1 MLLEF
6 SVANFLSFS
15 EETRFDL
22 RVNQNW
28 VAQHQEAIDQRLKA
42 DFEVGTVPS
51 EEQTK
56 LLRCV
61 ALYGANAAG
70 KSNLI
75 KALSFMRNKI
85 QIGLIAHAVPKA
97 GLSVKKFLLD
107 DETQEKDSLFEVMI
121 VVDGHC
127 YQYGFCCNG
136 TKFTQEWLFKDGS
149 EKAIFKIDGDH
160 YEFSDEFVNS
170 VSEEILI
177 DCKEIPGSD
186 ILFLTKLYF
195 FLKNKD
201 NCLISKVFRWF
212 KESLRAYG
220 ENGDENENLSPTTIS
235 LFEDN
240 EDVRAKIKKL
250 INKADSSIVD
260 LCIDDNEYCA
270 YIKSMLKSEKK
281 QTPIGYPLNLK
292 NKKVKFLHKYNN
304 GKTIELDSENVS
316 KGIKSLFNLSGVF
329 FDALLNNRILFI
341 DDVGKNLHPLLLRYL
356 IDLFHEQA
364 ASIGSKAQLVFT
376 THDTSLMRRQKP
388 YIFSNKKDASLLL
401 RQDQIWFVVKQ
412 ENQSSDLYPLIV
424 SPVCEDK
431 IQDEYLSGEY
441 AAIPIIDFS
450 EV

>member
-28 VAQHQEAIDQRLKA
+28 VAQHQEAIDTHLKA
-42 DFEVGTVPS
+42 DFEVGAVPS

-85 QIGLIAHAVPKA
+85 QIGFIAHAVPKA
-97 GLSVKKFLLD
+97 GLSVKNFLFND
-107 DETQEKDSLFEVMI
+107 CSQEKDSLFEVMI
-121 VVDGHC
+121 SVDGHC
-127 YQYGFCCNG
+127 YQYGFCCKN
-136 TKFTQEWLFKDGS
+136 TRITQEWLFRDGN
-149 EKAIFKIDGDH
+149 EKAIFKRDGKQ
-160 YEFSDEFVNS
+160 YEFSDELTNNFSEKTIIDIKSQGCSS
-170 VSEEILI
+170 VL
-177 DCKEIPGSD
+177 
-186 ILFLTKLYF
+186 LLTNFYGL
-195 FLKNKD
+195 LKNKD
-201 NCLISKVFRWF
+201 NCLISKVFHWF

-240 EDVRAKIKKL
+240 EDVRSKIKKL
-250 INKADSSIVD
+250 INKADPSIVD

-270 YIKSMLKSEKK
+270 YIKSLLKSEKK

-292 NKKVKFLHKYNN
+292 NKKVKFLHKSNN

-329 FDALLNNRILFI
+329 FDALLNDRILFI
-341 DDVGKNLHPLLLRYL
+341 DDIGKNLHPLLLRHL

-364 ASIGSKAQLVFT
+364 ARIGSKAQLVFT
-376 THDTSLMRRQKP
+376 THDTSLMCRQKP

-412 ENQSSDLYPLIV
+412 ENQSSDIYPLIV
-424 SPVCEDK
+424 APVCENQV
-431 IQDEYLSGEY
+431 QDDYLSG
-441 AAIPIIDFS
+441 
-450 EV
+450 

>member
-6 SVANFLSFS
+6 SVANFLSFN

-61 ALYGANAAG
+61 ALYGANASG

-75 KALSFMRNKI
+75 KALSFMRNSVR
-85 QIGLIAHAVPKA
+85 IGYPFHKKEA
-97 GLSVKKFLLD
+97 GVKNFLFD
-107 DETQEKDSLFEVMI
+107 SRSQEKDSLFEVMI
-121 VVDGHC
+121 AVDEHC
-127 YQYGFCCNG
+127 YQYGFCCND
-136 TKFTQEWLFKDGS
+136 TKFTQEWLFRDGS

-195 FLKNKD
+195 LLKNKD
-201 NCLISKVFRWF
+201 NCLISKVFHWF

-240 EDVRAKIKKL
+240 EEVRAKIKKL

-270 YIKSMLKSEKK
+270 YIKSLLKSEKK

-292 NKKVKFLHKYNN
+292 NKKVKFLHKSNN

-316 KGIKSLFNLSGVF
+316 KGIQSLFNLSGVF
-329 FDALLNNRILFI
+329 FDALLNDRILFI
-341 DDVGKNLHPLLLRYL
+341 DDIGKNLHPLLLRSL

-364 ASIGSKAQLVFT
+364 ARIGSKAQLVFT

-412 ENQSSDLYPLIV
+412 ENQSSDIYPLIV
-424 SPVCEDK
+424 APVCEDQV
-431 IQDEYLSGEY
+431 QDGYLSGEY
-441 AAIPIIDFS
+441 AAIPIINFS

>member
-6 SVANFLSFS
+6 SVANFLSFN

-22 RVNQNW
+22 RVNKNW
-28 VAQHQEAIDQRLKA
+28 VTQHQEAIDTHLKA
-42 DFEVGTVPS
+42 DFEVGAVPS

-85 QIGLIAHAVPKA
+85 QIGFIAHAVPKA

-107 DETQEKDSLFEVMI
+107 DETQTKDSLFEVMI

-195 FLKNKD
+195 LLKNKD
-201 NCLISKVFRWF
+201 NCLISKVFHWF

-260 LCIDDNEYCA
+260 LCIDDNETSDF
-270 YIKSMLKSEKK
+270 IKSLLKSENK

-292 NKKVKFLHKYNN
+292 NKKVKFLHKSNN
-304 GKTIELDSENVS
+304 GKIIELDSENVS

-329 FDALLNNRILFI
+329 FDALLNDRILFI
-341 DDVGKNLHPLLLRYL
+341 DDIGKNLHPLLLRHL

-364 ASIGSKAQLVFT
+364 ARIGSKAQLVFT

-412 ENQSSDLYPLIV
+412 ENQSSDIYPLIV
-424 SPVCEDK
+424 APVCEDQV
-431 IQDEYLSGEY
+431 QDGYLSGEY